1 VGIHNRN
8 DSKRRVPVK
17 KRRLLPEVFMQV
29 NSKKSYYSIQVLEI
43 GAVAYLQD
51 FIELNKTFPYSKIIF
66 LCVDL
71 KA

>member
-1 VGIHNRN
+1 
-8 DSKRRVPVK
+8 
-17 KRRLLPEVFMQV
+17 MQV
-29 NSKKSYYSIQVLEI
+29 DSKKSYYRIQVLEI
-43 GAVAYLQD
+43 GEVAYLQD